1 MAVKNIIATFASNNY
16 LSYKTAVIMS
26 QHHDIMINNMVD
38 SIGLTNEEMQRLV
51 AVLST
56 QLNIERAI
64 VYGSRAKG
72 TNRRFSD
79 VNMALVGKNLS
90 HSDLNQVAM
99 KIDDLLLPYEFD
111 LSLYSSLTN
120 ENLIEHIKRVGK
132 VIYES

>member
-1 MAVKNIIATFASNNY
+1 
-16 LSYKTAVIMS
+16 MS
-26 QHHDIMINNMVD
+26 TVMTED
-38 SIGLTNEEMQRLV
+38 IGLTNEEMQKLV

-56 QLNIERAI
+56 QPNIEKAI

-72 TNRRFSD
+72 TNREFSD
-79 VNMALVGKNLS
+79 VDMTLMGKNLS
-90 HSDLNQVAM
+90 HSDLNQVAL

-120 ENLIEHIKRVGK
+120 ENILEHIKRVGK

>member
-1 MAVKNIIATFASNNY
+1 MTE
-16 LSYKTAVIMS
+16 
-26 QHHDIMINNMVD
+26 D
-38 SIGLTNEEMQRLV
+38 IGLTNEEMQKLV

-56 QLNIERAI
+56 QPNIEKAI

-72 TNRRFSD
+72 TNREFSD
-79 VNMALVGKNLS
+79 VDMTLMGKNLS
-90 HSDLNQVAM
+90 HSDLNQVAL

-120 ENLIEHIKRVGK
+120 ENLLEYIKRVGK

>member
-1 MAVKNIIATFASNNY
+1 
-16 LSYKTAVIMS
+16 MS

-38 SIGLTNEEMQRLV
+38 SIGLTNEEIQRLV

-56 QLNIERAI
+56 QPNIERAI

-79 VNMALVGKNLS
+79 VDMALVGKNLS

>member
-1 MAVKNIIATFASNNY
+1 
-16 LSYKTAVIMS
+16 MS
-26 QHHDIMINNMVD
+26 TVMTED
-38 SIGLTNEEMQRLV
+38 IGLTNEEMQKLV

-56 QLNIERAI
+56 QPNIEKAI

-72 TNRRFSD
+72 TNREFSD
-79 VNMALVGKNLS
+79 VDMTLMGKNLS
-90 HSDLNQVAM
+90 HSDLNQVAL

-120 ENLIEHIKRVGK
+120 ENLLEYIKRVGK

>member
-1 MAVKNIIATFASNNY
+1 
-16 LSYKTAVIMS
+16 
-26 QHHDIMINNMVD
+26 MVD

-79 VNMALVGKNLS
+79 VDMALVGKNLS